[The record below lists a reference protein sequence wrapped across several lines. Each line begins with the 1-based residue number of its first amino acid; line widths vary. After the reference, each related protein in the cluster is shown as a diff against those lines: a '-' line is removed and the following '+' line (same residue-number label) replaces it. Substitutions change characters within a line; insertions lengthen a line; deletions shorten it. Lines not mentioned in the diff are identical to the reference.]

1 MDFKK
6 LLSDIENSNKPPQL
20 KDALFNSTIKLW
32 QSFELSQGRSADVV
46 YNGITYTLE
55 NKPVEPPIAVV
66 EPPKPPKAKKKVKKQ
81 ENLELTDILS
91 EEELR
96 ELGLI

>member
-6 LLSDIENSNKPPQL
+6 LLSDIEKSNKPPQL
-20 KDALFNSTIKLW
+20 KEALFNSTIKLW

-55 NKPVEPPIAVV
+55 DKPKEAPIVVIEPPQ
-66 EPPKPPKAKKKVKKQ
+66 PKIKKKVKKQ

>member
-46 YNGITYTLE
+46 YKGITYTLE

-66 EPPKPPKAKKKVKKQ
+66 EPPQSKPKKKVKKQ